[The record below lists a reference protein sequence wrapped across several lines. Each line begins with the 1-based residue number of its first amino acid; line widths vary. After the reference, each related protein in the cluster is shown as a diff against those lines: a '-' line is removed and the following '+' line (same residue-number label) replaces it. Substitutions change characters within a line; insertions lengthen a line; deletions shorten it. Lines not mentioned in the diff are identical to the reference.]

1 MLNPNFVILGA
12 LIGFIGGLSYLVDTI
27 RGKIKP
33 NRVTWCLWALAPLI
47 AFVAEIKEGV
57 GMQSLM
63 TFMVGFSPLLV
74 FLASFVNK
82 ESIWK
87 LRRFDF
93 ICGGLSLLGL
103 SLWYVTRNGN
113 IAIVFSIFA
122 DGLAAAPT
130 LVKSYFS
137 PETENYHV
145 YLAYVISAAITL
157 LTIDIWNFAHFG
169 FPLYILILCIIFVF
183 LIKFRA
189 GKLIQKLK
197 IYKI

>member
-12 LIGFIGGLSYLVDTI
+12 LIGFIGGLSYIIDTV
-27 RGKIKP
+27 RGKVKP
-33 NRVTWCLWALAPLI
+33 NRVTWFLWALAPLI
-47 AFVAEIKEGV
+47 AFVAEIKVGV
-57 GMQSLM
+57 GIQSLM

-82 ESIWK
+82 ESTWK

-103 SLWYVTRNGN
+103 SLWYVIRNGN

-122 DGLAAAPT
+122 DGLAAVPT
-130 LVKSYFS
+130 LVKSYFF
-137 PETENYHV
+137 PESESYHV
-145 YLAYVISAAITL
+145 YLASVISAAITL
-157 LTIDIWNFAHFG
+157 STIETWNFAHFG
-169 FPLYILILCIIFVF
+169 FPLYILILCTIFVI

-189 GKLIQKLK
+189 GKIFGN
-197 IYKI
+197 